1 MMLRREFCATC
12 VAIAAATAA
21 TASAAAR
28 PAGVLYKNAQCSC
41 CETHAEYL
49 RQHGYQVE
57 VKPSFDL
64 VTIKR
69 QNGVPEAL
77 DGCHTMLIGGYVV
90 EGHVPAAAIDRLLD
104 EHPAIKGISVPG
116 MPAGSPGM
124 LAPGESQRPLTVY
137 EIAAGPVPD
146 MAPKV
151 FGVM

>member
-1 MMLRREFCATC
+1 MLRREFCAAC
-12 VAIAAATAA
+12 VAFAAATAA
-21 TASAAAR
+21 PASAAAR
-28 PAGVLYKNAQCSC
+28 PPAVLYKNPQCSC

-57 VKPSFDL
+57 VKPSFDM

-90 EGHVPAAAIDRLLD
+90 EGHVPAAAVDRLLD
-104 EHPAIKGISVPG
+104 ERPGIKGISVPG

-137 EIAAGPVPD
+137 EIAADAAPGT
-146 MAPKV
+146 APKV

>member
-1 MMLRREFCATC
+1 MLRREFCAAC
-12 VAIAAATAA
+12 VAFAAATAA
-21 TASAAAR
+21 PASAAAR
-28 PAGVLYKNAQCSC
+28 PPAVLYKNPQCSC

-90 EGHVPAAAIDRLLD
+90 ERHVPAAAVDRLLD
-104 EHPAIKGISVPG
+104 ERPAIKGISVPG

-137 EIAAGPVPD
+137 EIATDVALGT
-146 MAPKV
+146 ALKV

>member
-1 MMLRREFCATC
+1 MLRREFCAAC
-12 VAIAAATAA
+12 VAFAAATAA
-21 TASAAAR
+21 PASAAAR
-28 PAGVLYKNAQCSC
+28 PPAVLYKNPQCSC

-77 DGCHTMLIGGYVV
+77 DGCHTMLIAGYVV
-90 EGHVPAAAIDRLLD
+90 EGHVPAAAVDRLLD
-104 EHPAIKGISVPG
+104 ERPAIKGISVPG

-137 EIAAGPVPD
+137 EITVDAVPGT
-146 MAPKV
+146 APKV

>member
-1 MMLRREFCATC
+1 MLRREFCAAC
-12 VAIAAATAA
+12 VGLAAATAA
-21 TASAAAR
+21 PASAAAR
-28 PAGVLYKNAQCSC
+28 PPAVLYKNPQCSC

-49 RQHGYQVE
+49 RQHGYHVE

-90 EGHVPAAAIDRLLD
+90 EGHVPAAAVDRLLD
-104 EHPAIKGISVPG
+104 ERPAIKGISVPG

-124 LAPGESQRPLTVY
+124 FGEKEGPLTVY
-137 EIAAGPVPD
+137 EIAEGATAAV
-146 MAPKV
+146 PKV
-151 FGVM
+151 FAVE